1 MIILYF
7 LIFLIVL
14 VGVTLLLYFLLRPSP
29 SKSDYTSLE
38 ESKNETSLEDE
49 DNEISQ

>member
-1 MIILYF
+1 MIFLYI
-7 LIFLIVL
+7 LIFLVVL

-38 ESKNETSLEDE
+38 EPKNETSVEEEDDE
-49 DNEISQ
+49 ASE

>member
-29 SKSDYTSLE
+29 SKSDFTLLE
-38 ESKNETSLEDE
+38 ESKNETFVEEEDDGNFE
-49 DNEISQ
+49 